1 MKPVQAVIFLLLVP
15 MIIPCV
21 SAQDVTV
28 VTVGYRELQLV
39 PEDTSNLTRTVNAFD
54 VEPALVSL
62 LKDNQTFFWQQ
73 LGGFNENLTQDPSL
87 SSYAIVQMNQSGFYE
102 KIVALNSE
110 TGNLEWIRPLQGQIT
125 ENYSLV
131 VQAATDFFANDGHY
145 WGLSERIV
153 VVPGMDVGINSAAL
167 WIFKFHLVAES
178 ERWTL
183 YIDTDGVIQ
192 GSSSQEIPCQSCN
205 NNSVLV
211 VLALSTSVVVVVLAG
226 TYLRKRLRSFDH

>member
-1 MKPVQAVIFLLLVP
+1 MKPVQTVMFLLLIP

-28 VTVGYRELQLV
+28 VTVDYRELQLV
-39 PEDTSNLTRTVNAFD
+39 PEDTSNLTRTVNAFN
-54 VEPALVSL
+54 VEPALVDL
-62 LKDNQTFFWQQ
+62 LEDNQTIFWQP
-73 LGGFNENLTQDPSL
+73 LGGFNENFTQAPSL
-87 SSYAIVQMNQSGFYE
+87 SSYAIVQVNQSGFYQ

-110 TGNLEWIRPLQGQIT
+110 SGNLEWIRPLQNQFV

-131 VQAATDFFANDGHY
+131 IRAATDFFANDGHY
-145 WGLSERIV
+145 WGLCERIV
-153 VVPGMDVGINSAAL
+153 VVPGVSVGVNSEAV

-192 GSSSQEIPCQSCN
+192 DSSSQEIPCQSCN
-205 NNSVLV
+205 NNT
-211 VLALSTSVVVVVLAG
+211 VLAVLGLSTSVVAVVLVGA
-226 TYLRKRLRSFDH
+226 YLRKRLRGFDN

>member
-1 MKPVQAVIFLLLVP
+1 MIFLFLVP

-39 PEDTSNLTRTVNAFD
+39 SEDTSNLTRTVNAFD
-54 VEPALVSL
+54 VEPALVNL
-62 LKDNQTFFWQQ
+62 LEDNQTFFWQQ

-110 TGNLEWIRPLQGQIT
+110 TGNLEWIRPLQGQFT

-153 VVPGMDVGINSAAL
+153 VVPGVDVGINSAAV

-205 NNSVLV
+205 DNTVLV
-211 VLALSTSVVVVVLAG
+211 VLSLSTSVVIVVLAG
-226 TYLRKRLRSFDH
+226 VYLKKRLRGSDH